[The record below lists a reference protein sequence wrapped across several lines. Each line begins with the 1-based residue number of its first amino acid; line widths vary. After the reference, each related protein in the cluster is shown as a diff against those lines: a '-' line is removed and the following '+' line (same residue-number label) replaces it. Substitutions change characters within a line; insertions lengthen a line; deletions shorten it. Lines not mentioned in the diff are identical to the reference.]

1 MYVQCTCIL
10 VLYMYTCRRGQ
21 VCGRASLQ
29 DGQLHGSEMVRCM
42 WSLHVGA
49 GQTRNEVQ
57 RSVLKATSH
66 GTSSPVPSHPTH
78 SCGKERLV
86 TIKAFIDPVKAIS
99 GWGFSAR
106 DYGIRDSG
114 IICSPH
120 ADLHGDYIARGEPLF
135 LSSVCE
141 IDWTYN
147 YALPCVQF
155 QQSPLYTCIH
165 MYMYIYTCTCTLQY
179 CLNSPLPLSCPDH
192 SYPIT
197 SGCQMV
203 VHRMCMVEGIHSCDL
218 WQKRKAGAES
228 ESEENEELVSVLHN
242 AVLNF
247 CQCYTM
253 LC

>member
-1 MYVQCTCIL
+1 MYMYIFLNCAHMYMNSHTCM
-10 VLYMYTCRRGQ
+10 YMYTCRRGQ

-57 RSVLKATSH
+57 RSVLKAMSH
-66 GTSSPVPSHPTH
+66 GTSSPVPSHPKKH

-120 ADLHGDYIARGEPLF
+120 AD
-135 LSSVCE
+135 
-141 IDWTYN
+141 
-147 YALPCVQF
+147 
-155 QQSPLYTCIH
+155 QSPCRSAWGLY
-165 MYMYIYTCTCTLQY
+165 CT
-179 CLNSPLPLSCPDH
+179 
-192 SYPIT
+192 
-197 SGCQMV
+197 
-203 VHRMCMVEGIHSCDL
+203 R
-218 WQKRKAGAES
+218 
-228 ESEENEELVSVLHN
+228 
-242 AVLNF
+242 
-247 CQCYTM
+247 
-253 LC
+253 